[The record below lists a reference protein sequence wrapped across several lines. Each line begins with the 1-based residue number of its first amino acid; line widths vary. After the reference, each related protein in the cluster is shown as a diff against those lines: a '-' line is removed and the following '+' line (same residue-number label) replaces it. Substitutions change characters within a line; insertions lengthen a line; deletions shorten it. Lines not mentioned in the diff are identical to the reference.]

1 MPTIL
6 RRNGFEFVIRTR
18 DHEPP
23 HVHVLYAGTEVL
35 FNLGIGDDMPT
46 IREIRGMNRQNVRRA
61 FEIAVENNE
70 MFLARWREIYG

>member
-35 FNLGIGDDMPT
+35 FNLGIADEMPL
-46 IREIRGMNRQNVRRA
+46 IREVRGMNRRNVRRA

-70 MFLARWREIYG
+70 MFLMRWREIYG